1 MGRELHSILANLA
14 RAHGPLMSLR
24 LGTQTI
30 IVASSP
36 AAAREIL
43 KIHDKT
49 LSGRPL
55 SHATPVINPTLNN
68 FSIGFANECNDH
80 WRCLRAICK
89 AELFSAKAL
98 KSKKMSREKKVME
111 LVGFLSSK
119 EGEVVNLG
127 EVVYITVTNILS
139 NALFSVDFL
148 DFEGQGVGKELR
160 KLLTEDAELGITVN
174 LSDLYP
180 ILSGLDFQGIRKK
193 SKEILGKLVTIWED
207 IIKERRKQES
217 VISDQSDFLDA
228 LIKDSYTNDQIN
240 QLIVVSLLSLS
251 FPYRC
256 IYDKLHLAIINV
268 TLSLDV

>member
-1 MGRELHSILANLA
+1 
-14 RAHGPLMSLR
+14 
-24 LGTQTI
+24 
-30 IVASSP
+30 
-36 AAAREIL
+36 
-43 KIHDKT
+43 
-49 LSGRPL
+49 
-55 SHATPVINPTLNN
+55 
-68 FSIGFANECNDH
+68 
-80 WRCLRAICK
+80 
-89 AELFSAKAL
+89 
-98 KSKKMSREKKVME
+98 MSREKKVME

-148 DFEGQGVGKELR
+148 DFEGQGIGKELR